1 MTGHGNVGYPL
12 LERIKAE
19 MAEILQILTT
29 HTSQGT
35 LNLNSLPSFIAPY
48 RARGDIR
55 ATVLALR
62 QRYHVLQ
69 EQEYRLVLANPVGA
83 DVEQFLKGIRLVIQQ
98 IERVMHSYHN
108 NEPPLQAIPRC
119 LVSCYSKVGNA
130 VHTSP
135 LLQRYETLK
144 AQELEICLADMR
156 GASQDLRDITT
167 QSQRT
172 DQSSSVPFIQM
183 ESSSSTSIHS
193 TAASDSAFQRS
204 STPLSMNIDLPVD
217 EHLPS
222 FEESQSAYS

>member
-1 MTGHGNVGYPL
+1 MTGHGNVGYPM

-19 MAEILQILTT
+19 MAEVLQILTT

-35 LNLNSLPSFIAPY
+35 INLNSLPSFMAPY
-48 RARGDIR
+48 RAKGDVR

-83 DVEQFLKGIRLVIQQ
+83 DAEQFLKGIRLVMQQ
-98 IERVMHSYHN
+98 IEKVMHGFHK

-119 LVSCYSKVGNA
+119 LVSCYSKFGNV
-130 VHTSP
+130 VHTVP
-135 LLQRYETLK
+135 LLQRYEILK

-156 GASQDLRDITT
+156 GASQDLCDMMA

-172 DQSSSVPFIQM
+172 DQSSSVPVIQM

-193 TAASDSAFQRS
+193 TAASDSVFQRS
-204 STPLSMNIDLPVD
+204 STPLSMNMDVPVD
-217 EHLPS
+217 DHLPS